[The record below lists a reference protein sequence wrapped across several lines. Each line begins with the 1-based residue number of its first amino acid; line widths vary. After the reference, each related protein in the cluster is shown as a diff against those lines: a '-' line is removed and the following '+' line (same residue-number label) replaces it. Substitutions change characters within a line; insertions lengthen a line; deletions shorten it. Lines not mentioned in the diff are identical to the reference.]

1 MWILVKP
8 ACQDVKFSIRIWS
21 VFTNFAD
28 VTEPA
33 SHDKYG
39 PARNRKKKYYK
50 CLDRPQLPTKYT
62 LTYKL
67 FKKKSHHFT
76 NNSQYRQ
83 STGKFTFFFFV
94 SFVSDFFSSAIFGW
108 LSILRRKGEYISV
121 RLGVWSVK

>member
-8 ACQDVKFSIRIWS
+8 ACQDVKFSIRVWS

-67 FKKKSHHFT
+67 FKKNLTILQTTVSID
-76 NNSQYRQ
+76 SQPENLR
-83 STGKFTFFFFV
+83 FFFV